1 MTSEKKQ
8 KEESKSPQKNEIE
21 IENEDLLNVFFDN
34 TGSQFE
40 SQFYLSRKKMLS
52 AENGQNELSDLL
64 KSKLKALDMMLLLLT
79 NNKNILKES
88 DLSCCETL
96 NNLLSISK
104 KDKTYGE
111 QIYSKIKTLI
121 IYFIK
126 NKILLEEKNVD
137 ENKILIKFLLT
148 LLNIKFDNGYF
159 KQILDLISDQK
170 DLFDIFIHELFNKL
184 FKGRNITIKIKEMKY
199 IIKSILINDKI
210 SKNLNY
216 FDVMELILN
225 YAKEKQNGG
234 CRTSFQL
241 NQVVYLLQYMVEI
254 VTINEIKKNLTN
266 KDENKK
272 RLLKIVEIFFNSV
285 NDLINKDDYDF
296 DKTNINKKNL
306 AIKNENIKRKKIFF
320 GEMLNFLNKLKKH
333 FDVFSD
339 KEFSTKLE
347 KINNLYKNT
356 INTKYVIIIQD
367 NTNNNSNN
375 KKNKTEDKK
384 NLINEEKIEMDN
396 NEEKNDNDIND
407 NEEEKEEEEKDENED
422 DNNNEINEQ
431 IKEEKENDEEEGIEL
446 DEETDNKKDEIKD
459 KKIKKDKPK
468 KEKKDKK
475 DKKEKNKHDKEEK
488 NMIEMKNKK
497 TKRKESKNKD
507 DNKKENKNKKKKNK

>member
-64 KSKLKALDMMLLLLT
+64 KSKLKALDMMLLLIT

-111 QIYSKIKTLI
+111 HIYSKIKTI
-121 IYFIK
+121 VIYFIK
-126 NKILLEEKNVD
+126 NKILLKENNID
-137 ENKILIKFLLT
+137 ENKILIKFILT

-159 KQILDLISDQK
+159 KQILELISDQK
-170 DLFDIFIHELFNKL
+170 DLFDIFIHELLNKL
-184 FKGRNITIKIKEMKY
+184 FKGRNITIKIKEMKF

-266 KDENKK
+266 KEDNKK
-272 RLLKIVEIFFNSV
+272 RLMKIVEIFFDSV

-296 DKTNINKKNL
+296 DKNNINKKNL

-333 FDVFSD
+333 FDVFGD
-339 KEFSTKLE
+339 KELIPKLE
-347 KINNLYKNT
+347 QINNLYKNI
-356 INTKYVIIIQD
+356 INTKYVIIVQD
-367 NTNNNSNN
+367 NTNNNSN
-375 KKNKTEDKK
+375 KKNKNEDKK
-384 NLINEEKIEMDN
+384 NLIKEEKMDIDN
-396 NEEKNDNDIND
+396 NEDKNDNDINE
-407 NEEEKEEEEKDENED
+407 NEEEKDESDIDED
-422 DNNNEINEQ
+422 DNNKINKQ
-431 IKEEKENDEEEGIEL
+431 IKEEKEDENNINKEEEGIEL
-446 DEETDNKKDEIKD
+446 EEEPDLKKEDIKE
-459 KKIKKDKPK
+459 KKIKKEKHKKDK
-468 KEKKDKK
+468 KEKKDKNNIEE
-475 DKKEKNKHDKEEK
+475 KEKD
-488 NMIEMKNKK
+488 IEMKNKK
-497 TKRKESKNKD
+497 TKRKESKNKEE
-507 DNKKENKNKKKKNK
+507 NKKDNKNKKKKK

>member
-8 KEESKSPQKNEIE
+8 KEVSKSPQKNEIE

-34 TGSQFE
+34 SGSQFE
-40 SQFYLSRKKMLS
+40 SQFYLSRKKMLN

-64 KSKLKALDMMLLLLT
+64 KSKLKALDMMLLLIT

-111 QIYSKIKTLI
+111 HIYSKIKTI
-121 IYFIK
+121 VIYFIK
-126 NKILLEEKNVD
+126 NKILLKENNID
-137 ENKILIKFLLT
+137 ENKILIKFILT

-159 KQILDLISDQK
+159 KQILELISDQK
-170 DLFDIFIHELFNKL
+170 DLFDIFIHELLNKL
-184 FKGRNITIKIKEMKY
+184 FKGRNITIKIKEMKF

-266 KDENKK
+266 KEDNKK
-272 RLLKIVEIFFNSV
+272 RLMKIVEIFFDSV

-296 DKTNINKKNL
+296 DKNNINKKNL

-333 FDVFSD
+333 FDVFGD
-339 KEFSTKLE
+339 KELIPKLE
-347 KINNLYKNT
+347 QINNLYKNI
-356 INTKYVIIIQD
+356 INTKYVIIVQD
-367 NTNNNSNN
+367 NTYNNSN
-375 KKNKTEDKK
+375 KKNKNEDKK
-384 NLINEEKIEMDN
+384 KLINEEKMDIDN
-396 NEEKNDNDIND
+396 NEDKNDNDINE
-407 NEEEKEEEEKDENED
+407 NEEEKDEEDIDED
-422 DNNNEINEQ
+422 DNNKINKQ
-431 IKEEKENDEEEGIEL
+431 IKEEKEDENNINKEEEGIEL
-446 DEETDNKKDEIKD
+446 EEEPDLKKEDIKE
-459 KKIKKDKPK
+459 KIIKKEKHK
-468 KEKKDKK
+468 KEKKDKNN
-475 DKKEKNKHDKEEK
+475 DEEKEKD
-488 NMIEMKNKK
+488 IEMKNKK
-497 TKRKESKNKD
+497 TKRKESKNKEE
-507 DNKKENKNKKKKNK
+507 NKKDNKNKKKKK